1 SVAIHANDQKK
12 ALTLLASAE
21 SGLEVH
27 DMSLYAAV
35 VKRRRGLLLGAEGT
49 QLVETAEARMHQ
61 QSIKRPDR
69 IEAVLLPGTW
79 ES

>member
-1 SVAIHANDQKK
+1 
-12 ALTLLASAE
+12 
-21 SGLEVH
+21 
-27 DMSLYAAV
+27 MSLYAAV